1 MSTTLQLWTVA
12 AAAAAGGVAGGQML
26 IAHGLG
32 PLDSSSTRPVRVAAR
47 VSVGAAGVAAV
58 LASRHAGSWWLLP
71 ALLLWA
77 YTLAAAATCDA
88 VTQRIPTPLV
98 RQGGAATAC
107 LVLLACAVTTHWRWA
122 LLAAI
127 SAAAAGA
134 ILLVC
139 WRFAGAGFGDVRLA
153 VLGGLGLVHPTHLG
167 MVAAVTVFVVIT
179 LSQATTI
186 LACGGNR
193 RTQFPYGPAI
203 AVAFAVAAGV

>member
-1 MSTTLQLWTVA
+1 MSTTWQLWTA
-12 AAAAAGGVAGGQML
+12 AAAAAVAGVAGGQPL
-26 IAHGLG
+26 VDHGLRH
-32 PLDSSSTRPVRVAAR
+32 LDSSSTLSARLAAR
-47 VSVGAAGVAAV
+47 VSVGAAGVVAV
-58 LASRHAGSWWLLP
+58 IASRHAGSWWLLP
-71 ALLLWA
+71 ALLVWA

-107 LVLLACAVTTHWRWA
+107 LVLLACAATTHWRWA

-127 SAAAAGA
+127 SAAAGGA

-153 VLGGLGLVHPTHLG
+153 VLGGLGLVHPTHQGL
-167 MVAAVTVFVVIT
+167 VAALAAFVVIT

-186 LACGGNR
+186 LARGANR

-203 AVAFAVAAGV
+203 AIAFAVAACV